1 MIDLTL
7 ARRILNKVQKELLE
21 LNERSDDLEL
31 AARIQSVS
39 SKIDLMYDILHLDE
53 IEMIDIRP
61 KQTK

>member
-21 LNERSDDLEL
+21 LNELSDDLEL
-31 AARIQSVS
+31 ASRIQSIS

-53 IEMIDIRP
+53 IEMIDIKP

>member
-39 SKIDLMYDILHLDE
+39 SKIDLM
-53 IEMIDIRP
+53 
-61 KQTK
+61 